1 MSKLAKKPV
10 AIPAA
15 VKAVY
20 ADGAISF
27 STSAGAV
34 SLPIR
39 ADLVDVDL
47 QKDSVKITK
56 KNESKD
62 ANAYSGTIARSIS
75 TIIKGFAN
83 PAGHVVNLDLKGVGY
98 KAVVAGNLVTFT
110 LGFSHNIVVEIP
122 EGIKVAVE
130 KNTRVTVNSIN
141 KTKLMDFVKFI
152 QGLRKKNVY
161 KGTGMHIEGEF
172 ILRKEVKKAKK

>member
-15 VKAVY
+15 VKASY
-20 ADGAISF
+20 TNGSITF
-27 STSAGAV
+27 SSASGSI

-39 ADLVDVDL
+39 SELVDVDL
-47 QKDSVKITK
+47 KTDSVKITK
-56 KNESKD
+56 KDESKD

-75 TIIKGFAN
+75 TIIKGFTS
-83 PAGHVVNLDLKGVGY
+83 PAGHSVNLDLKGVGY
-98 KAVVAGNLVTFT
+98 KAIVTGDLVTFT
-110 LGFSHNIVVEIP
+110 LGFSHNIAVEIP
-122 EGIKVAVE
+122 EGVKVSVE
-130 KNTRVTVNSIN
+130 KNTKITVSCLN
-141 KTKLMDFVKFI
+141 KIVLMDFVKFI

-172 ILRKEVKKAKK
+172 VLRKEVKKAKK